1 MLNLSL
7 LIMCCGAEANNP
19 PSSTTGLTV
28 AQQLSDLW
36 KFFCYHSPPTP
47 VKGYSALHTKISI
60 FDYTDDWWWHF
71 LFIYFF
77 CLQRTCCWSCID
89 SNIDRLPESGLGN
102 IWSCFCLCLHFLF
115 CGVSAV
121 HLRGGCLTQH
131 LGARQSD
138 RVSAGFISH
147 NCQEISKLGGYIKW
161 KAVSEIYFNS
171 KHRKTL
177 LWMTLQPWC
186 ALTLFIFW
194 ET

>member
-1 MLNLSL
+1 MKKILLPFPSNSRKRVFSSAYQNINL
-7 LIMCCGAEANNP
+7 
-19 PSSTTGLTV
+19 
-28 AQQLSDLW
+28 W
-36 KFFCYHSPPTP
+36 
-47 VKGYSALHTKISI
+47 LHRWLMMA
-60 FDYTDDWWWHF
+60 F
-71 LFIYFF
+71 FIYFFF

-138 RVSAGFISH
+138 RVSAGFVSH